1 MEKIEQPEAIN
12 SCPAEGVVLYEHPKE
27 DRVREPWA
35 ERGGEMAAREKGER
49 GPKEG
54 VTQSVRE
61 KEDGERE
68 PWAEKEGEKEEQKE
82 VDGGGPAKKGV
93 GLHEPTKGE
102 GKREP
107 RAAEGGKGRKE
118 EKGGAGRE
126 GAAGSGQEG
135 GSGGEGR
142 KERGEGGGKDGEKK
156 EEEKKE
162 EEEDAEALEGLTGNI
177 VGAALDKMARTEAQ
191 ARTGGTTV
199 LHLSTTGPRG
209 EHANY
214 SVLVAGRH
222 STTASSSIHLDVR
235 GAEVRLSVVR
245 VDASSGAAV
254 RLGDPWELVDATVAR
269 ALTARIRAL
278 AASKRLPSY
287 PLVASAVRFLARRGL
302 RPLVRAAARPEA
314 RGSEKWDPFDPPPLS
329 DYNRRKREKT
339 KKDAVVALA
348 YHNEKRHAIRTEAE
362 ARGEILSDKE
372 VDLIRREQQ
381 RAAERAR
388 QEMKEAMKMA
398 KLAET
403 LADTRQ
409 LSIPCY
415 RIYRNLT
422 VLLQLNGAGDS
433 KLTSKWRA
441 LAQVMSKR
449 VGILRDA
456 IEKVA
461 PRLTPAIAADP
472 TRRRT
477 IRVRYP
483 FIIGVTV
490 ADTAFMVK
498 GGAILDG
505 FDPLMTLAEGF
516 GQTIA
521 DEYHQIRPNKVVETP
536 DHADDYDEF
545 RGYGIECGGA
555 HSPAGHP
562 CVGVH
567 GDEGVPD
574 LSRIERRH
582 VCERLTGSLDVLCQ
596 HPLSSV
602 FYYHQRIE
610 TSPSIDPTEDP
621 ISPPRSSPTSLPSSH
636 SHYYFRSRFVIIY
649 LSFIH
654 TVPPTST
661 RGTSQTVY
669 AFPAP

>member
-287 PLVASAVRFLARRGL
+287 PLVA
-302 RPLVRAAARPEA
+302 
-314 RGSEKWDPFDPPPLS
+314 
-329 DYNRRKREKT
+329 RKREKT

-403 LADTRQ
+403 LADTRPF
-409 LSIPCY
+409 LKCRFSEPTRAMLRASGVDPSEAELD
-415 RIYRNLT
+415 RILGKIVQKRRLEKAIAEQRAKREKEQEEEKEEQEKEST
-422 VLLQLNGAGDS
+422 MAFKLNGAGDS

-477 IRVRYP
+477 IR
-483 FIIGVTV
+483 
-490 ADTAFMVK
+490 AFMVK

-545 RGYGIECGGA
+545 RAEAHTHLQAIRAWECTA
-555 HSPAGHP
+555 M
-562 CVGVH
+562 
-567 GDEGVPD
+567 
-574 LSRIERRH
+574 R
-582 VCERLTGSLDVLCQ
+582 
-596 HPLSSV
+596 
-602 FYYHQRIE
+602 
-610 TSPSIDPTEDP
+610 
-621 ISPPRSSPTSLPSSH
+621 
-636 SHYYFRSRFVIIY
+636 
-649 LSFIH
+649 
-654 TVPPTST
+654 
-661 RGTSQTVY
+661 
-669 AFPAP
+669 AFPI